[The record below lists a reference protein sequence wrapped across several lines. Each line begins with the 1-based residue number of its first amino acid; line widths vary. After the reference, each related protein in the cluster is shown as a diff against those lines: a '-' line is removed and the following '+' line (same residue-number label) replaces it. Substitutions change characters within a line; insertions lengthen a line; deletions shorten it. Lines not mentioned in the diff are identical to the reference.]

1 MRHCVNSS
9 VLTWAIAPVLSL
21 EELAAGLDP
30 DGNSPAFEIPDPSP
44 SPEEQLERNQAFQA
58 VGDFVRTL
66 SPRDQEIVRRVFW
79 HDDTQTA
86 VAQRFGV
93 SKMAISKA
101 MARIVKQGRAALT
114 SHRHLALMN

>member
-1 MRHCVNSS
+1 MRHGVNSS
-9 VLTWAIAPVLSL
+9 VLTWALAPVLSL

-30 DGNSPAFEIPDPSP
+30 DSNWPAFEIPDPSCG
-44 SPEEQLERNQAFQA
+44 PEAQLERTRAFQA
-58 VGDFVRTL
+58 VGDFVRAL
-66 SPRDQEIVRRVFW
+66 SPRDQEIVRHMFW
-79 HDDTQTA
+79 HDETQTV

-101 MARIVKQGRAALT
+101 MARILKQGRAALT